1 MGGVPKVFESLNFKE
16 FAILLSGERA
26 WLVRALGFKPKERLG
41 VLSVAKF
48 DSLALLP
55 LVKG

>member
-1 MGGVPKVFESLNFKE
+1 M
-16 FAILLSGERA
+16 
-26 WLVRALGFKPKERLG
+26 GFKPKERLG

-55 LVKG
+55 LKDYHAGNFSMFYL